1 MTSSCVQC
9 YEKKKSLNYLYS
21 KSAIMFDRWITEYY
35 DLFFAIMNGEN
46 ILYPYH
52 LEIDEEEI
60 IVSFTVETSQS
71 RIIESSLKRIFY
83 ATGIEISVD
92 RAYSI

>member
-1 MTSSCVQC
+1 
-9 YEKKKSLNYLYS
+9 
-21 KSAIMFDRWITEYY
+21 
-35 DLFFAIMNGEN
+35 MNGEN